1 MPEGHTLHRAAIEQG
16 DLLRARRV
24 SATSPQGR
32 FAEGAAAIHG
42 AVVTDV
48 EAYGKHLL
56 YRFDMPRVL
65 HVHLGLYGAYR
76 IFNPPESAPPPTS
89 GTRLELST
97 DTHVIRLAG
106 PTACD
111 LVDEP
116 DAEALVSRLGPD
128 PLRADYDAERVWQ
141 NLRRRTTPIAAALMD
156 QSVIA
161 GVGNVFRA
169 EALFVCRINPHLP
182 SNRLKRPAFDQ
193 LEATLR
199 GMLHDGVRRG
209 SIVTIP
215 DDELGDETRYVYRR
229 TGLPCFI
236 CSTGIVAFEMAN
248 RMVYACP
255 KCQRV
260 RRPPRR

>member
-1 MPEGHTLHRAAIEQG
+1 MRA
-16 DLLRARRV
+16 
-24 SATSPQGR
+24 SSPQGR
-32 FAEGAAAIHG
+32 FVDGAAAIDGH
-42 AVVTDV
+42 VVEDV

-56 YRFDMPRVL
+56 YRFDVPQVL
-65 HVHLGLYGAYR
+65 HVHLGLYGA
-76 IFNPPESAPPPTS
+76 FLTFSPPESAPAPTA
-89 GTRLELST
+89 GTRLQLST
-97 DTHVIRLAG
+97 ELHVIRLAG

-111 LVDEP
+111 LIDE
-116 DAEALVSRLGPD
+116 AGVGALLSRLGPD
-128 PLRADYDAERVWQ
+128 PLRADYDAGVFWR
-141 NLRRRTTPIAAALMD
+141 NLQRRTTPIAAALMD
-156 QSVIA
+156 QSVVA

-169 EALFVCRINPHLP
+169 EALFVCRINPWMP
-182 SNRLKRPAFDQ
+182 ADRLKRAAFDQ

-199 GMLHDGVRRG
+199 SMLHDGVRRG

-236 CSTGIVAFEMAN
+236 CGTPIRSFELAN

-255 KCQRV
+255 RCQRV